1 LALQFAAGGEARYVQ
16 GHNISLQF
24 FETLGIHPAL
34 GRTLMPS
41 DDQRGC
47 AGAAVLSYRLWR
59 REYGGRPDILGK
71 AISVNGHPI
80 EVVGVAEPGFTG
92 FDVGSSVG
100 VMVPMCAEKVLR
112 LHPENIL
119 DTNSLPTST
128 GIYGWLKVI
137 GRLKPGVSPRQA
149 TARLKTL
156 APEIFKVTLPWH
168 WSLDDQDFISS
179 ATSICSPP
187 QTVNRICART
197 LVRRWAY

>member
-1 LALQFAAGGEARYVQ
+1 MGKPEWEWFSNPIWEQIRECQDVFAGVFAY
-16 GHNISLQF
+16 
-24 FETLGIHPAL
+24 
-34 GRTLMPS
+34 GR
-41 DDQRGC
+41 
-47 AGAAVLSYRLWR
+47 WR
-59 REYGGRPDILGK
+59 FNSPQ
-71 AISVNGHPI
+71 
-80 EVVGVAEPGFTG
+80 
-92 FDVGSSVG
+92 
-100 VMVPMCAEKVLR
+100 AEKLLR